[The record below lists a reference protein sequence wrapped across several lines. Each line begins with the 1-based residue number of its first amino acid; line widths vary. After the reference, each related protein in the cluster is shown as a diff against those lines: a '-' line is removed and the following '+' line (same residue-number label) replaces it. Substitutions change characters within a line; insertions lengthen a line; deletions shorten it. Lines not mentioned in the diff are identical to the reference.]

1 MYYVYVI
8 KSQKTNKLYF
18 GFSNNLKRRLQE
30 HNAGKSN
37 YTRRFRPWDLIYYE
51 AYLIEKDARKREV
64 FLKSGSGKRYLDK
77 QLKYYFIISP
87 RKKKD

>member
-51 AYLIEKDARKREV
+51 AYAIEQIARNREE
-64 FLKSGSGKRYLDK
+64 
-77 QLKYYFIISP
+77 QLKHHGRVYTQL
-87 RKKKD
+87 KKRILHEG

>member
-18 GFSNNLKRRLQE
+18 GFSNDLERRVQE

-51 AYLIEKDARKREV
+51 AYVIEQTARNREKQIKHHGRV
-64 FLKSGSGKRYLDK
+64 YT
-77 QLKYYFIISP
+77 QLKKRILYEG
-87 RKKKD
+87 